1 MRKESPI
8 QLSKERKAEMI
19 AEIKAYF
26 LTEREEEIG
35 DLAAGMVLDFIIE
48 KLAPEFYNLG
58 VDNAYRYMKESAE
71 DMLGI
76 RA

>member
-1 MRKESPI
+1 
-8 QLSKERKAEMI
+8 MI
-19 AEIKAYF
+19 AEIKAF
-26 LTEREEEIG
+26 FSSERNEKIG

-58 VDNAYRYMKESAE
+58 VDNSYRYMKESAE
-71 DMLGI
+71 DLLGI

>member
-1 MRKESPI
+1 
-8 QLSKERKAEMI
+8 MI
-19 AEIKAYF
+19 AEIKAF
-26 LTEREEEIG
+26 FSSERNEKIG

-58 VDNAYRYMKESAE
+58 VYNSYRYMKESAE
-71 DMLGI
+71 DLLGI